1 MSGWNLTFALV
12 KKQVGALGDSLATA
26 IASFDP
32 ETATQVDRD
41 RLKENLHQVALKL
54 AAAKQ
59 KNEAAQQAATALET
73 SIATDKKAAETLL
86 AKFEAKQ
93 VDETMLNEFAANL
106 EADQARLPGMQQ
118 DAAAAQHLVDSLQ
131 EVLGMIE
138 KNLNEFDAKA
148 KAAIRTLDQAK
159 ADQQRA
165 ETQQQQQQ
173 ELSQLR
179 AGAGG
184 TSTGLA
190 ALSRAADKARVE
202 ADAAQTIADIGQ
214 KPIDRANLV
223 DEARRIAGGATPAAT
238 ESAADRLRRAA
249 AGG

>member
-12 KKQVGALGDSLATA
+12 KKQVGVLGDNLATA

-32 ETATQVDRD
+32 ETATEVDRD

-54 AAAKQ
+54 ADAKH
-59 KNEAAQQAATALET
+59 KNEAAQKAATDLEA
-73 SIATDKKAAETLL
+73 SIVTDKKAAETLL

-93 VDETMLNEFAANL
+93 VDETMLNEFAASL
-106 EADQARLPGMQQ
+106 EADKARLPGMQQ
-118 DAAAAQHLVDSLQ
+118 DAAAAQQLVDSLQ

-138 KNLNEFDAKA
+138 KNLDEFDAKA
-148 KAAIRTLDQAK
+148 KAAIRTLQQAK
-159 ADQQRA
+159 TDQQRA
-165 ETQQQQQQ
+165 EAQQHQQQ
-173 ELSQLR
+173 ELNQLR

-184 TSTGLA
+184 TSTGLS
-190 ALSRAADKARVE
+190 ALARAADKARVE

-214 KPIDRANLV
+214 KPIDRANMV
-223 DEARRIAGGATPAAT
+223 DEARRIASGAAQAGT

-249 AGG
+249 TGG